1 MSRSWDFSEAFSFL
15 LGTTAVHIC
24 GQEKQILC
32 RTIPFACGLSLAF
45 GLFGCA
51 CASFLHVS
59 Y

>member
-1 MSRSWDFSEAFSFL
+1 MSAKENASEMGFSEACSFL

-45 GLFGCA
+45 GLVAWLGK
-51 CASFLHVS
+51 
-59 Y
+59 